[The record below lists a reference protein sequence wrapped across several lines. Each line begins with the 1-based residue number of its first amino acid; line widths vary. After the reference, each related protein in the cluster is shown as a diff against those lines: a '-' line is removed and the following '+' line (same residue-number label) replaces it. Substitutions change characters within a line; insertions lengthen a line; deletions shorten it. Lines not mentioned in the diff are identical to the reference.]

1 MTADQIQQLKQ
12 EVVSLQKQ
20 VDGANAGPPVYVG
33 QYLLTRL
40 EQLGVSVR
48 IIYWILCRQSHN
60 EDPVRKYSAFQE
72 IST

>member
-1 MTADQIQQLKQ
+1 MTAEQIQQLKQ

-20 VDGANAGPPVYVG
+20 VDGANAGPPVYIG

-48 IIYWILCRQSHN
+48 TVYWTSFRHTHDKNFL
-60 EDPVRKYSAFQE
+60 RKSSVFRE